1 MATGFITLTVVD
13 VGQGQCTFLEVYDDT
28 EPTPL
33 LIQTVMMDCGS
44 DKTSDDTTTN
54 LKYIAKRV
62 ASMAKPAFDCI
73 IFSHSDKDHI
83 SLTWEVLNLIPDE
96 KKPVVKK
103 VVYGGDYDQ
112 YKKNTFNILDYLQT
126 EDYCEDDDIVS
137 PGSYKTNYNKDTGE
151 LNWGNP
157 LWQST
162 DKAVKIYALVANVLS
177 NDPDWDDND
186 VSLWGSKAE
195 EKNRVSIIC
204 GLYYAGVS
212 YVICGDATNVTMSA
226 TNQLFKGT
234 TVFNNNAMTTLPHHG
249 SRATA
254 FAVPGTKDPSEAATK
269 VVKTFAKLVNSEVLT
284 ASAFEKH
291 RHPSM
296 LLMSAFQ
303 PTLRKPFLRDARLKQ
318 KNTHRL
324 SAYVDI
330 DIEIKAKTSHD
341 DEPPTK
347 KKKKSGEILHR
358 DWPWSF
364 DSNTCTFTT
373 RYTDNHT
380 IYSYNLGNSECDVSE
395 GVNKNTTTKVEE
407 VINPHA
413 CWQWDVYPDGR
424 WLAGGYANLK
434 LPLTIFT
441 SGTVGL
447 AIQPG
452 GPLERRAVWEF
463 DKDGN
468 EIAGKESKPSPVTVR
483 TKNNPAR
490 KPASPPTPF
499 QRLQQFH

>member
-28 EPTPL
+28 TPTPK
-33 LIQTVMMDCGS
+33 LIHTVLMDCGS
-44 DKTSDDTTTN
+44 DKTSDDTNTN

-83 SLTWEVLNLIPDE
+83 SLTDEILDKIPED

-112 YKKNTFNILDYLQT
+112 YKKNNFNILNYLQNYG
-126 EDYCEDDDIVS
+126 YCTKKDIIS
-137 PGSYKTNYNKDTGE
+137 PGSWQTNYNKDTGKFV
-151 LNWGNP
+151 GTP
-157 LWQST
+157 LWQSS
-162 DKAVKIYALVANVLS
+162 DKTVKIYSVVANVLS
-177 NDPDWDDND
+177 TDPDWDDQD
-186 VSLWGSKAE
+186 VSLWGAKAE

-204 GLYYAGVS
+204 GVYYAGVS
-212 YVICGDATNVTMSA
+212 YVICGDATNITMAVT
-226 TNQLFKGT
+226 NKHFKRT

-254 FAVPGTKDPSEAATK
+254 YAVPRTKDPSEAAIK
-269 VVKTFAKLVNSEVLT
+269 VVNTFAKIMNSEVLT

-296 LLMSAFQ
+296 MLMSAFI
-303 PTLRKPFLRDARLKQ
+303 PTLKKPFLRDARLKQ

-330 DIEIKAKTSHD
+330 DIKIKAKTSD
-341 DEPPTK
+341 GDEPATK
-347 KKKKSGEILHR
+347 KQKVSERTLSREGS
-358 DWPWSF
+358 WSF

-373 RYTDNHT
+373 RYTNPFL
-380 IYSYNLGNSECDVSE
+380 IYSYNLGDKKCGESA
-395 GVNKNTTTKVEE
+395 GVKDNKDTGDEE

-441 SGTVGL
+441 SGAVSS

-452 GPLERRAVWEF
+452 GPLQRRAVWEF

-483 TKNNPAR
+483 TKSKPAR
-490 KPASPPTPF
+490 QPASSPLEL

>member
-1 MATGFITLTVVD
+1 MATGLITLTVVD
-13 VGQGQCTFLEVYDDT
+13 VGQGQCTFLEVYDDST
-28 EPTPL
+28 PTAK

-44 DKTSDDTTTN
+44 DKKSDDTPTN
-54 LKYIAKRV
+54 LKYIAERV

-83 SLTWEVLNLIPDE
+83 SLTQDVLDLIPAK

-112 YKKNTFNILDYLQT
+112 YKKNGTNILSDLQT
-126 EDYCEDDDIVS
+126 NGYCKKKDITS
-137 PGSYKTNYNKDTGE
+137 PGSYWSNYVPTSGTFEGD
-151 LNWGNP
+151 P
-157 LWQST
+157 LWESS
-162 DKAVKIYALVANVLS
+162 DKAVKIYSVVANVLS
-177 NDPDWDDND
+177 NDPDWDSND
-186 VSLWGSKAE
+186 EDLYGSKAE

-204 GLYYAGVS
+204 GLYYGGAS
-212 YVICGDATNVTMSA
+212 YVICGDATNITMSA
-226 TNQLFKGT
+226 TNQHFKGT
-234 TVFNNNAMTTLPHHG
+234 TVFNKNKMTTLPHHG

-254 FAVPGTKDPSEAATK
+254 YGVSRAKDPSAAAIK
-269 VVKTFAKLVNSEVLT
+269 VVDTFAKLLKSMTLS

-296 LLMSAFQ
+296 QLMSAFI
-303 PTLRKPFLRDARLKQ
+303 PTLTTPFLRDARLKQ

-330 DIEIKAKTSHD
+330 EIEIKA
-341 DEPPTK
+341 PPTTGVK
-347 KKKKSGEILHR
+347 KKKTSGGTLSREYA
-358 DWPWSF
+358 WSF

-373 RYTDNHT
+373 RYTDPYK
-380 IYSYNLGNSECDVSE
+380 IYSYNLGNKECDESD
-395 GVNKNTTTKVEE
+395 GVNDNTTTGEEE

-413 CWQWDVYPDGR
+413 CWQWVGLSDGSSR
-424 WLAGGYANLK
+424 VGGYADLS
-434 LPLTIFT
+434 LPLTLFT
-441 SGTVGL
+441 SGPVAL

-452 GPLERRAVWEF
+452 ELGRRAVWEF

-468 EIAGKESKPSPVTVR
+468 EIARKVNKPSPVTVR
-483 TKNNPAR
+483 TKN
-490 KPASPPTPF
+490 KPAQQPASSSTPF

>member
-1 MATGFITLTVVD
+1 MATGFINLTVVD

-28 EPTPL
+28 TPTPL

-44 DKTSDDTTTN
+44 DKKSDDTPTN
-54 LKYIAKRV
+54 LKYIAERV

-83 SLTWEVLNLIPDE
+83 SLTQDVLDLIPVK

-112 YKKNTFNILDYLQT
+112 YKKNGTNILDDLKT
-126 EDYCEDDDIVS
+126 NGYCKKKDITS
-137 PGSYKTNYNKDTGE
+137 PGSYRTNYNRDTGK
-151 LNWGNP
+151 LDWGEP

-162 DKAVKIYALVANVLS
+162 DKAVKIYAVVANVLS
-177 NDPDWDDND
+177 DDPDWDEHDED
-186 VSLWGSKAE
+186 LWGSKAE

-204 GLYYAGVS
+204 GLYYAGAS

-226 TNQLFKGT
+226 TNQQFKGT
-234 TVFNNNAMTTLPHHG
+234 TVFNKNKMTTLPHHG

-254 FAVPGTKDPSEAATK
+254 YGVPRTKDPSEAAIK
-269 VVKTFAKLVNSEVLT
+269 VVNTFARLLKSMTLS

-296 LLMSAFQ
+296 QLMSAFI
-303 PTLRKPFLRDARLKQ
+303 PTLTTPFLRDARLKQ

-330 DIEIKAKTSHD
+330 DIEIKAKTTGK
-341 DEPPTK
+341 EPPAK
-347 KKKKSGEILHR
+347 KAKKSGQTLSREGS
-358 DWPWSF
+358 WSF

-373 RYTDNHT
+373 RYTNQFLV
-380 IYSYNLGNSECDVSE
+380 YSYNLGSNKCNESQ
-395 GVNKNTTTKVEE
+395 GVNDNTTTGEEE

-413 CWQWDVYPDGR
+413 CWQWEGLSDGSSR
-424 WLAGGYANLK
+424 VGGYADLS
-434 LPLTIFT
+434 LPLTLFT
-441 SGTVGL
+441 SGAVAL

-468 EIAGKESKPSPVTVR
+468 EIARKESKPSPVTVR
-483 TKNNPAR
+483 TKNKPTR
-490 KPASPPTPF
+490 QPASSSTLI

>member
-1 MATGFITLTVVD
+1 MATGFITVTVLD

-28 EPTPL
+28 KPTPL
-33 LIQTVMMDCGS
+33 LTHTVMMDCGS
-44 DKTSDDTTTN
+44 DKKSDDTPTN
-54 LKYIAKRV
+54 LKYIAERV
-62 ASMAKPAFDCI
+62 ASMTKPAFDCI

-83 SLTWEVLNLIPDE
+83 SLTQDVLDLIPAK

-112 YKKNTFNILDYLQT
+112 YKKSGTNILDDLQT
-126 EDYCEDDDIVS
+126 NKYCKKKDITS
-137 PGSYKTNYNKDTGE
+137 PGSYRTNYNRDTGK
-151 LNWGNP
+151 LDWGEP
-157 LWQST
+157 LWQSS
-162 DKAVKIYALVANVLS
+162 DKAVKIYAIVANVLS
-177 NDPDWDDND
+177 NDPDWEEHDE
-186 VSLWGSKAE
+186 SLWGARAE

-204 GLYYAGVS
+204 GLYYAGAS

-226 TNQLFKGT
+226 TNQHFKGT
-234 TVFNNNAMTTLPHHG
+234 TVFNKNKMTTLPHHG

-254 FAVPGTKDPSEAATK
+254 YGVPRSKDPSDDAIK
-269 VVKTFAKLVNSEVLT
+269 VVETFAKLLKSLT
-284 ASAFEKH
+284 LSASAFEKH

-296 LLMSAFQ
+296 LLMKAFLPLQ
-303 PTLRKPFLRDARLKQ
+303 MKPFLRDARLKQ

-330 DIEIKAKTSHD
+330 KIEIKVKASSKKSPAK
-341 DEPPTK
+341 K
-347 KKKKSGEILHR
+347 VKKSGETLTR

-373 RYTDNHT
+373 RYTDDYT
-380 IYSYNLGNSECDVSE
+380 IYSYNLGDQQCDVAE
-395 GVNKNTTTKVEE
+395 GVNDNATTGVAE

-413 CWQWDVYPDGR
+413 CWQWEGLSDGGSR
-424 WLAGGYANLK
+424 VGGYAKLS
-434 LPLTIFT
+434 LPLTLFT
-441 SGTVGL
+441 SGAENL

-452 GPLERRAVWEF
+452 GPLGRRGVWEF

-468 EIAGKESKPSPVTVR
+468 EIAGKVNKPSPVTVR
-483 TKNNPAR
+483 TKNKPTQQ
-490 KPASPPTPF
+490 PASAHTQF